1 MGEGLGENSSLAEY
15 LHPFCTHML
24 TLNLSTYSTC
34 IQSILFS
41 KYCKSTCMYLVNYNP
56 SLDAPFEAKYVL
68 KALEPFSP
76 SSPAYKMLK
85 ITEQVEFEDYL
96 RDHPN
101 AFSWKTVAEVLYKC
115 GDEKRL
121 DSLFTYMKSPE
132 GKEPF
137 ECPTS
142 LILYGSH

>member
-1 MGEGLGENSSLAEY
+1 M
-15 LHPFCTHML
+15 
-24 TLNLSTYSTC
+24 
-34 IQSILFS
+34 
-41 KYCKSTCMYLVNYNP
+41 
-56 SLDAPFEAKYVL
+56 L

-101 AFSWKTVAEVLYKC
+101 AFSWKTVAEVLYRC

-121 DSLFTYMKSPE
+121 DTLFTYMKSPE
-132 GKEPF
+132 GRFHIETF
-137 ECPTS
+137 IS
-142 LILYGSH
+142 NISHSIIS

>member
-1 MGEGLGENSSLAEY
+1 MYQSIYKSQRGREHKYIVERKGKGEVKKKRKERDREY
-15 LHPFCTHML
+15 HVT
-24 TLNLSTYSTC
+24 LSTQLYSPT
-34 IQSILFS
+34 S
-41 KYCKSTCMYLVNYNP
+41 
-56 SLDAPFEAKYVL
+56 DAPFEAQYVL

-101 AFSWKTVAEVLYKC
+101 AFSWKTVAEVLYRC

-121 DSLFTYMKSPE
+121 DTLFTYMKSPE
-132 GKEPF
+132 GRFTLRPSF
-137 ECPTS
+137 P
-142 LILYGSH
+142 ISHTP